1 MQETSRVAT
10 FEKDN
15 RVAAKWKEGHR
26 GDAGL
31 RQFIDKRSSTRR
43 EIIIL
48 LHADNLGDAVRLRD
62 AERIQ

>member
-31 RQFIDKRSSTRR
+31 RQFIDKRVINATRDYNSSARR
-43 EIIIL
+43 QPWRCCSPSRRRA
-48 LHADNLGDAVRLRD
+48 H
-62 AERIQ
+62 Q

>member
-31 RQFIDKRSSTRR
+31 PQFIDKRV
-43 EIIIL
+43 IN
-48 LHADNLGDAVRLRD
+48 ANARL
-62 AERIQ
+62 